1 MLNTA
6 PSEIDKLEFCG
17 APMEGLLSRTGR
29 SIHRRRNLVI
39 AASLISILAS
49 VILISQGNEFDD
61 GNAPPSS
68 IESGRALELVSEE
81 LPVVSTN
88 SVSYIFTHESLEW
101 DDPAFEQEV
110 RDSLGGLEEISLGV
124 LEISLAYDNPGDP
137 SHLARHVSI
146 DGHRVVAFVKF
157 NGTEEEISNEV
168 SDIKSS
174 VDSDELEVLVSGS
187 LIIDSDFDRML
198 EEDQIR
204 AEIIGIPLSMII
216 LLFVFRTVVASLL
229 PMAVVMCMFPMATG
243 LAFYVSRWFS
253 MTQYSVSMI
262 SLIGIAVSIDYSL
275 FMISR
280 FREELGKGQDV
291 EGALATMMSTA
302 GRAILYSGATVA
314 VGLCTLFYFTA
325 THMPSMGMG
334 AFLAVMGALIYS
346 LTLLPA
352 LLSLVGR
359 RIDSLPVPL
368 PWGDGGGRF
377 WEEFSTK
384 VMKNPMR
391 WLVPSM
397 GVLLLMGVPFLH
409 VELTA
414 GGLDTLPPDLES
426 RQAYEILEE
435 EFPAFSASFVP
446 LVIVFEDGQ
455 EPYSKTLAVS
465 VSEICQDVAGV
476 EGVVSVDHP
485 LCNPS
490 LFDSGIDQW
499 PQEHRV
505 TWVTTVSNSI
515 AMINVPIEYPSGSD
529 EAEQLIK
536 DMRSFTSES
545 EEEVLVGSWTSYEV
559 DMKDHLRERIPAA
572 LAFVL
577 IITMVLV
584 WFQVH
589 SVLVPIKAVFMNI
602 LSITA
607 SFGLIVVVFQDGL
620 LAGPLNFT
628 PQPLDL
634 MVPPL
639 VFGIAFGLS
648 MDYEVLMLSR
658 IHESWLETEDNTRA
672 VSEGLQASGRL
683 ITGAAAIMIAV
694 FSGFIFADVMI
705 IKSIGFAL
713 AVAVFVD
720 ATIVR
725 AIVVPSAMRLM
736 GRANWWSPSFSNS
749 RKNKDDSSGNQ

>member
-1 MLNTA
+1 
-6 PSEIDKLEFCG
+6 
-17 APMEGLLSRTGR
+17 MEGVLSRSGR
-29 SIHRRRNLVI
+29 AIHRSRRLVI
-39 AASLISILAS
+39 AVSLASILVS

-61 GNAPPSS
+61 GNSPPTS

-81 LPVVSTN
+81 LPIVSTN
-88 SVSYIFTHESLEW
+88 SVNYVFSHESMQW
-101 DDPAFEQEV
+101 DDPEFEESV
-110 RDSLGGLEEISLGV
+110 RDSLKGLDSVSLDILV
-124 LEISLAYDNPGDP
+124 ISLAYDNPDDP
-137 SHLARHVSI
+137 GHLSRHVSI
-146 DGHRVVAFVKF
+146 DGHRVAAFVEF
-157 NGTEEEISNEV
+157 NGTEEEIAKELGAIRDAVN
-168 SDIKSS
+168 
-174 VDSDELEVLVSGS
+174 SDEMEVLVTGS
-187 LIIDSDFDRML
+187 LIIDTDFDRML
-198 EEDQIR
+198 KDDQIR
-204 AEIIGIPLSMII
+204 AEIIGIPLSLII

-229 PMAVVMCMFPMATG
+229 PMAVALCMFPMATG
-243 LAFYVSRWFS
+243 VSYFISSWFS

-262 SLIGIAVSIDYSL
+262 TLIGLAVSIDYSL

-291 EGALATMMSTA
+291 EGAIATMMATA

-334 AFLAVMGALIYS
+334 AFLAVLGALIYS

-352 LLSLVGR
+352 LLSLVGHG
-359 RIDSLPVPL
+359 IDKLPVPL
-368 PWGDGGGRF
+368 PWGQDEGRF
-377 WEEFSTK
+377 WERFSTR
-384 VMKNPMR
+384 VMKNPVG

-397 GVLLLMGVPFLH
+397 GFLLLLGVPFLH

-426 RQAYEILEE
+426 RQAYEILED
-435 EFPAFSASFVP
+435 EFPAFTASAVP
-446 LVIVFEDGQ
+446 LVIVFEEGQ
-455 EPYSKTLAVS
+455 DPFSKALS
-465 VSEICQDVAGV
+465 SEVALVCEGVATV
-476 EGVVSVDHP
+476 EGVISVSHP
-485 LCNPS
+485 LCSPS
-490 LFDSGIDQW
+490 LFDSEIDEW
-499 PQEHRV
+499 PEDLRIE
-505 TWVTTVSNSI
+505 WLTTVSNSL
-515 AMINVPIEYPSGSD
+515 AMISVPIEYPSGSD
-529 EAEQLIK
+529 DAEQLIK
-536 DMRSFTSES
+536 DVREFTTSS
-545 EEEVLVGSWTSYEV
+545 QEEILVGSWTSYEV
-559 DMKDHLRERIPAA
+559 DMKQHLKERIPVA

-577 IITMVLV
+577 LVTMVLV

-602 LSITA
+602 LSISA

-620 LAGPLNFT
+620 LSGPLNFT

-736 GRANWWSPSFSNS
+736 GRANWWSPDFSGS
-749 RKNKDDSSGNQ
+749 RKNKDESVAKQ

>member
-1 MLNTA
+1 
-6 PSEIDKLEFCG
+6 
-17 APMEGLLSRTGR
+17 MEDVLSRTGR
-29 SIHRRRNLVI
+29 AIHRSRQVVI
-39 AASLISILAS
+39 AASIVSILVS
-49 VILISQGNEFDD
+49 VLLISQGNEFDD
-61 GNAPPSS
+61 GNAPPTS

-81 LPVVSTN
+81 LPIVSTN
-88 SVSYIFTHESLEW
+88 SVNYIFTHESLEW
-101 DDPAFEQEV
+101 DDPQFEQEV
-110 RDSLGGLEEISLGV
+110 RESLKGLESISLDV
-124 LEISLAYDNPGDP
+124 LVISLAYDNPDDP
-137 SHLARHVSI
+137 AHLARHVSI
-146 DGHRVVAFVKF
+146 DGNRVAAFVEF
-157 NGTEEEISNEV
+157 NGTEEEIERELGA
-168 SDIKSS
+168 IKEA
-174 VDSDELEVLVSGS
+174 VDSEEMEVLVTGS
-187 LIIDSDFDRML
+187 LIIDTDFDRML
-198 EEDQIR
+198 KDDQIR
-204 AEIIGIPLSMII
+204 AEIIGIPLSLII

-229 PMAVVMCMFPMATG
+229 PMAVALCMFPMATG
-243 LAFYVSRWFS
+243 LSYFISSWFS

-262 SLIGIAVSIDYSL
+262 TLIGLAVSIDYSL

-291 EGALATMMSTA
+291 EGAIATMMATA
-302 GRAILYSGATVA
+302 GRAILFSGATVA

-334 AFLAVMGALIYS
+334 AFLAVLGALIYS

-352 LLSLVGR
+352 LLSVVGHG
-359 RIDSLPVPL
+359 IDRLPVPL
-368 PWGDGGGRF
+368 PWGQEEGRF
-377 WEEFSTK
+377 WEKFSK
-384 VMKNPMR
+384 RVMKNPIG

-397 GVLLLMGVPFLH
+397 GFLLLLGVPFLH

-435 EFPAFSASFVP
+435 EFPAFTASVVP
-446 LVIVFEDGQ
+446 LVIVFDEGQ
-455 EPYSKTLAVS
+455 DPFSKSLS
-465 VSEICQDVAGV
+465 SEVAEVCEGVATV
-476 EGVVSVDHP
+476 EGVISVSHP

-490 LFDSGIDQW
+490 LFDTELSDW
-499 PQEHRV
+499 PEDLRIE
-505 TWVTTVSNSI
+505 WMTTVSNSV
-515 AMINVPIEYPSGSD
+515 AMISVPIEYPSGSD
-529 EAEQLIK
+529 EAERLIK
-536 DMRSFTSES
+536 DVRKFTSSSQEDI
-545 EEEVLVGSWTSYEV
+545 LVGSWTSYEV
-559 DMKDHLRERIPAA
+559 DMKEHLSERIPVA

-577 IITMVLV
+577 LVTMVLV

-602 LSITA
+602 LSISA

-658 IHESWLETEDNTRA
+658 IHESWLETKDNTRA

-736 GRANWWSPSFSNS
+736 GRANWWSPDFSAS
-749 RKNKDDSSGNQ
+749 RKNKDESSAKQ